1 MKSPN
6 RRKRKSGL
14 MEREPIS
21 CAIAESLSEIARR
34 VRGNSAMNQRE
45 RIMEGLKNHGALTT
59 IEMRRHLDVMSPA
72 SRILELKRAGNPIEM
87 KWVNQ
92 ATDCGKMHRVA
103 LYVLEI
109 KA

>member
-21 CAIAESLSEIARR
+21 YDIAESLSEIARR

-45 RIMEGLKNHGALTT
+45 RIMEGLKTHGALTT
-59 IEMRRHLDVMSPA
+59 IEIRRCLDVMSPA

-92 ATDCGKMHRVA
+92 STDCGEVHSVG
-103 LYVLEI
+103 LYVLEVHL
-109 KA
+109 

>member
-6 RRKRKSGL
+6 HRKKKSGL

-21 CAIAESLSEIARR
+21 FDIAESLSEIARR

-45 RIMEGLKNHGALTT
+45 RIMEGLKTHGALTT
-59 IEMRRHLDVMSPA
+59 IEMRRYLDVMSPA
-72 SRILELKRAGNPIEM
+72 SRILELKRVGNPIEK

-92 ATDCGKMHRVA
+92 ATDCGKMHRVG
-103 LYVLEI
+103 LYVLEVSR
-109 KA
+109 